1 MAAVILNEKS
11 SENEVLSVIFSDK
24 HKLDGNRA
32 KPEGHDL

>member
-1 MAAVILNEKS
+1 MAAVILNEKN

-24 HKLDGNRA
+24 HKLDDNRT